1 MLENKKI
8 AILGSGNMARALAL
22 GLKGKTDI
30 TIINPA
36 DEETAK
42 SFAAENAFSFGNP
55 DDLLTKDVVILAFKP
70 QNLGEAKEI
79 YGSYFTK
86 NQTVISILAGIK
98 LDMLEA
104 FTGEG
109 VAVVRTMPNL
119 ALQVSK
125 SATAYSLGTNA
136 TDKDGQLAEEVFS
149 KLGVVTKVSEE
160 DLDTVTAL
168 SGSGPAYIYLLA
180 ECMTKA
186 AVNLGMSE
194 ESAAMLTRQTFLGT
208 IKLWENS
215 TESPTELRKRITSK
229 KGTTEAAVNTM
240 LDCGIEEVIEKGLA
254 AAKNRSEELAK
265 EMQK

>member
-1 MLENKKI
+1 MLNDKKI
-8 AILGSGNMARALAL
+8 VILGSGNMARALAL
-22 GLKGKTDI
+22 GLKGKADI

-36 DEETAK
+36 DEDTAK
-42 SFAAENAFSFGNP
+42 TFSNENGFSFGEPKNMSEA
-55 DDLLTKDVVILAFKP
+55 DVVILAFKP

-86 NQTVISILAGIK
+86 NQTVISILAGIRIC
-98 LDMLEA
+98 MLEE

-119 ALQVSK
+119 ALQVAK
-125 SATAYSLGTNA
+125 SATAYSLGSNA
-136 TDKDGQLAEEVFS
+136 TENDGKIAEEIFS
-149 KLGVVTKVSEE
+149 LLGVVTKVDEA

-186 AVNLGMSE
+186 AIGLGMSE
-194 ESAAMLTRQTFLGT
+194 QSASMLTKQTFLGT

-215 TESPTELRKRITSK
+215 DESPTELRQRITSK

-240 LDCGIEEVIEKGLA
+240 LSENVEEVIAKGIK
-254 AAKNRSEELAK
+254 AAKDRSCELAE
-265 EMQK
+265 EMKR